1 MKEDYGLHSGSKDE
15 TQKQMSDIHDKIKMV
30 RDNILT
36 VPQSISQ
43 TELAA

>member
-1 MKEDYGLHSGSKDE
+1 MEDYGLHSGSKDD
-15 TQKQMSDIHDKIKMV
+15 TQKQMSDIDYKIKMIM
-30 RDNILT
+30 DNILT